1 VRDNTLWSLLTVF
14 VPFSLISIGGG
25 SAVIPAIQHEAVM
38 VHGWLTAA
46 EFLDVFAISRASPG
60 PGTMVATLIGWK
72 AGGWL
77 GAIIATIGIFLPS
90 SVVCYLVMR
99 AGNAHRDKKWHK
111 AIREGLVP
119 VGTGLLIAV
128 VITIFRLSDGGVL
141 AALIVTVAT
150 AIMLWTPKFPT
161 LAILALG
168 GATTALAHVLI
179 QS

>member
-1 VRDNTLWSLLTVF
+1 VRDNTLLSLLTVF

-25 SAVIPAIQHEAVM
+25 AAVIPGIQHEAVTI
-38 VHGWLTAA
+38 HGWLTSA
-46 EFLDVFAISRASPG
+46 EFLDIFAISRASPG

-77 GAIIATIGIFLPS
+77 GAIVATIGIFLPS
-90 SVVCYLVMR
+90 SLLCFLVMR
-99 AGNAHRDKKWHK
+99 VGNAYRDKKWHR
-111 AIREGLVP
+111 AIREGLAP

-128 VITIFRLSDGGVL
+128 VITIFRLSEGGVL

-150 AIMLWTPKFPT
+150 AVMLWVPTFPT

-168 GATTALAHVLI
+168 GVTTAVAHVLV
-179 QS
+179 